1 MNGSITYKAERIG
14 KRDIEFAYYAKFG
27 KGAKNAKRIAR
38 AIKRGAKGK
47 YAQREIA
54 ESMGGK

>member
-1 MNGSITYKAERIG
+1 MNGSITYNAERIG
-14 KRDIEFAYYAKFG
+14 KKDIEFAYYVKIVSRG
-27 KGAKNAKRIAR
+27 RNAKRIAR

-54 ESMGGK
+54 ESMGG

>member
-1 MNGSITYKAERIG
+1 MNGSIAYETEKNG

-47 YAQREIA
+47 YAEREIA
-54 ESMGGK
+54 ESMGG